1 MSVAA
6 TWLDA
11 YAAAWRAGDAKAAGD
26 LFADDAAYTFDL
38 FGPGLRGREQIVAHW
53 TQAIAAQSE
62 LKLEFEPA
70 LSDGDRAAAA
80 WRASFVRDG
89 ERVELAACLLL
100 RFDADGRCC
109 DLREYWRQ
117 AEPSPT

>member
-11 YAAAWRAGDAKAAGD
+11 YAAAWRAGDPKAAGD

-80 WRASFVRDG
+80 WRATFLRDG